1 MVEHQENQDNLPNVQ
16 VLSVLSQKDETAPQ
30 DHIRVTLEVKIK
42 PDQPITIKI
51 SSNEQGEVKIVE
63 SVTPIPKSS
72 SGSLSETFRDFKKR
86 VQGRVNSFALLI
98 QNLRRFII
106 NPSELFIFGIFLYL
120 VTRLIGLVQFPIY
133 FFTDEAIQT
142 VSAADLVRDH
152 FYSPDKIF
160 LPTYFQ
166 NGNFYNLSVSVYAQV
181 IPYILFGKSILATRS
196 VSVFVSLLSGICLAL
211 CFRSVGREFGKS
223 RNDPRG
229 KIPAEGWWS
238 IVLFLS
244 ITPAWF
250 LHSRTAFETV
260 LFCSFFGMYLA
271 AYLLYRYQSR
281 NYIYLAVISGVL
293 AFYSYSPGQ
302 VVLVVFT
309 IGLFLSDL
317 RFHWQNRRAIFVA
330 LLLGLICLLPYFR
343 FLSYHE
349 SAPFEHLRNLDSY
362 WMTPIPL
369 SVKVGRYIHE
379 YLNGLNPYYWFIPN
393 DRDLIRHVMKGYGHL
408 GLFNLPF
415 ILIGFMV
422 SIMHLRNSA
431 NRAIIL
437 AILAAPSGAALVG
450 IGVTRVLVMVIPA
463 AILAGIGWQTILD
476 WIDQTKLDYEKKR
489 INQPPPFSKNPLLTN
504 LLNKQVAQ
512 IALFLL
518 LAGINIYM
526 LWDGLYKAP
535 TWYEDYG
542 LYGMQYG
549 AKQLFGDVIP
559 RYIQADSRN
568 HLFVSSL
575 WANGADVF
583 IRFFLPEEYSNRIAM
598 GSIDTYLSQKQPL
611 DEHTIFILTPEEFR
625 QALASPK
632 MRYLGLLETVPYPD
646 GKDGFYI
653 VRLAYVDNVDQ
664 IFAAEKEARR
674 HLISEDL
681 EIQGIPARVQYSP
694 IDAGQL
700 SDAFDG
706 DVFTLIRGLEANPF
720 VLDFTFGQTLTIKGI
735 RADFG
740 SMDFEFKV
748 ILYNENYPNGLVVK
762 QVYKGLP
769 PDPHIELLFPQPY
782 HGDHIRIE
790 ILSLSEGE
798 VAKIHI
804 REIRFIE

>member
-1 MVEHQENQDNLPNVQ
+1 MDDRQEKQSNLHVVQ
-16 VLSVLSQKDETAPQ
+16 ILSVLPQKSEAEQ
-30 DHIRVTLEVKIK
+30 LEHIRVTLEVDVK
-42 PDQPITIKI
+42 PDQPITIQL
-51 SSNEQGEVKIVE
+51 STDEHGEVHVIE
-63 SVTPIPKSS
+63 SVTKKPKPRSIP
-72 SGSLSETFRDFKKR
+72 SLEAFREYGKR
-86 VQGRVNSFALLI
+86 IVYWVNSITQPTQNLQRYLRNPGGLFALSIIIYLI
-98 QNLRRFII
+98 TRFI
-106 NPSELFIFGIFLYL
+106 
-120 VTRLIGLVQFPIY
+120 GLTQFPIY
-133 FFTDEAIQT
+133 FFTDEAIQS

-166 NGNFYNLSVSVYAQV
+166 NGNFYNLSASVYAQV
-181 IPYILFGKSILATRS
+181 IPYIMFGKTIFATRS
-196 VSVFVSLLSGICLAL
+196 VSVIVSLLAGISLSL
-211 CFRSVGREFGKS
+211 CFRIVGREFEKSKNDLHGKA
-223 RNDPRG
+223 
-229 KIPAEGWWS
+229 PAEGWWS
-238 IVLFLS
+238 VVLFLS
-244 ITPAWF
+244 IIPAWF

-260 LFCSFFGMYLA
+260 LFSSFFGMYLA
-271 AYLLYRYQSR
+271 AYLLYRYHSIS
-281 NYIYLAVISGVL
+281 YIYLAVISGAI

-302 VVLVVFT
+302 VVLAVFT
-309 IGLFLSDL
+309 VGLFLSDL

-330 LLLGLICLLPYFR
+330 ILLGLICLIPYFR

-362 WMTPIPL
+362 WMTPIPI
-369 SVKVGRYIHE
+369 SVKTERYIHE

-415 ILIGFMV
+415 ILIGFIV
-422 SIMHLRNSA
+422 LIKHLNHSA
-431 NRAIIL
+431 NRAILL

-450 IGVTRVLVMVIPA
+450 IGITRVLVMVMPMTVLA
-463 AILAGIGWQTILD
+463 AIGWQTVLD
-476 WIDQTKLDYEKKR
+476 WIDHKKHPPENKLN
-489 INQPPPFSKNPLLTN
+489 NQNSPFSKNTISST

-512 IALFLL
+512 ISLFLF
-518 LAGINIYM
+518 LATANLYM

-535 TWYEDYG
+535 IWYDDYG

-549 AKQLFGDVIP
+549 AKQLFVDVIP

-583 IRFFLPEEYSNRIAM
+583 IRFFLPEEYTNRIMM

-611 DEHTIFILTPEEFR
+611 DDHTIFILTPEEFR

-632 MRYLGLLETVPYPD
+632 MKYLGLLETVPYPN
-646 GKDGFYI
+646 GKDGFYV
-653 VRLAYVDNVDQ
+653 VRLGYVDNVDQ

-681 EIQGIPARVQYSP
+681 EIQGIPARVQFSP

-706 DVFTLIRGLEANPF
+706 DVYTLMRGLEANPF
-720 VLDFTFGQTLTIKGI
+720 ILDFNFGQDITIKGI

-748 ILYNENYPNGLVVK
+748 ILYNQQNPTGLVMV

-782 HGDHIRIE
+782 QGDHIRIE

-804 REIRFIE
+804 REIHFIE